1 METQIAPDAVDPF
14 VEHLDKIG
22 PTEKISLILYTVGG
36 DTSAAWNIINLLH
49 IFADDLEVIV
59 PRKALSSGTIMS
71 LGADRII
78 MTKQATLGPIDPSIN
93 GPMNPQ
99 IPGAGPHARTPVSV
113 EAIQG
118 YLNIATEDLKI
129 DDAGAR
135 AEILMHLA
143 NNIHPLV
150 LGQIF
155 RSRSQIREL
164 ANQLLPRQ
172 VKDEKKREKIVSFLC
187 SDSGSHDYTMNRR
200 EARKLGL
207 NIETPSP
214 ELYGIINKIYGS
226 FVSEL
231 ELRTKYDPVSILGNN
246 ASIDYAVKRCLI
258 ESVQTK
264 PDRFVSEGILRR
276 LPANHAQPNAIHD
289 QRNFEG
295 WKK

>member
-1 METQIAPDAVDPF
+1 
-14 VEHLDKIG
+14 
-22 PTEKISLILYTVGG
+22 
-36 DTSAAWNIINLLH
+36 
-49 IFADDLEVIV
+49 
-59 PRKALSSGTIMS
+59 
-71 LGADRII
+71 
-78 MTKQATLGPIDPSIN
+78 
-93 GPMNPQ
+93 
-99 IPGAGPHARTPVSV
+99 
-113 EAIQG
+113 
-118 YLNIATEDLKI
+118 
-129 DDAGAR
+129 
-135 AEILMHLA
+135 MHLA